1 MSTEDPE
8 AQDWWPFG
16 ELEGFESLAQACLS
30 IHPDTRVCRVAM
42 EGSAAGLL
50 GFLDPEEE
58 DGLVAR
64 LGMEAAFDGI
74 VVAFQEREDGPVD
87 Q

>member
-1 MSTEDPE
+1 
-8 AQDWWPFG
+8 
-16 ELEGFESLAQACLS
+16 
-30 IHPDTRVCRVAM
+30 M